1 MGVGVI
7 ELTDLAVATSGNYR
21 HWREYD
27 GILVSHTMDPRTN
40 RPLHNQLASVMV
52 LAPTCIAADAWAT
65 ALMVMGPEAGLQT
78 AKRRVMQVIF
88 VLESG
93 EVISTM

>member
-1 MGVGVI
+1 
-7 ELTDLAVATSGNYR
+7 
-21 HWREYD
+21 
-27 GILVSHTMDPRTN
+27 
-40 RPLHNQLASVMV
+40 V